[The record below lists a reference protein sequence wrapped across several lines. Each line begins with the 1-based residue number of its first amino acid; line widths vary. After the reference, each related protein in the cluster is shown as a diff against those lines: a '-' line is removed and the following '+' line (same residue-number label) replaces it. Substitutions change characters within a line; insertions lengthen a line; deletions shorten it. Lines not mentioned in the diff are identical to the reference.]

1 MKTRQLLLIL
11 LTAVV
16 LCRPCPGASIGV
28 PSQAVVAGSQVT
40 LADLHATVLASPVNT
55 AKIKAI
61 VVAAAP
67 LPGKSRTITKA
78 QIREHLLQAGFNP
91 DLIKLDCPEEIQITR
106 SSNTIA
112 GQEVIAAGA
121 DYLRRQITVEK
132 DYELMISPISAPRNI
147 VVPVGKID
155 LAAET
160 TGTVSGKSSA
170 GVRVS
175 ILLDG
180 RPLQYAIVQYR
191 LQLMGEVLV
200 ASHEIARNTVLTSA
214 DMKLERRDLYSI
226 KGSALS
232 DAAELTGRRV
242 TRMLAAGTPLTDA
255 CTEPTPMVKK
265 GQEVTVTVL
274 ASSIE
279 VTASGIALQDGAK
292 GEMIRIRNLQ
302 NKEEFQAKVVN
313 ETNVVIELTSKE
325 RPLQ

>member
-16 LCRPCPGASIGV
+16 LCRPCPGASIGI

-55 AKIKAI
+55 AKIKAM

-112 GQEVIAAGA
+112 GQEIIAAGV

-132 DYELMISPISAPRNI
+132 DNALMVLPITAPHDI
-147 VVPVGKID
+147 VVPVGKVD
-155 LAAET
+155 LVAET
-160 TGTVSGKSSA
+160 TGAVSGKTSA
-170 GVRVS
+170 SVRVC
-175 ILLDG
+175 ILLEG
-180 RPLQYAIVQYR
+180 RPLQYAMVQYR

-214 DMKLERRDLYSI
+214 DMKLERRDLNSI

-232 DAAELTGRRV
+232 DPAELAGRRA

-274 ASSIE
+274 ASGIE
-279 VTASGIALQDGAK
+279 VTAPGMALQDGAK
-292 GEMIRIRNLQ
+292 GEIIRIRNLQ
-302 NKEEFQAKVVN
+302 SKDEFQAKVVN
-313 ETNVVIELTSKE
+313 ETNVVIELTPQE